1 MSVEEYRRLL
11 GILLLWALVP
21 FPFLYI
27 ILPPFWI
34 ATAVVGLV
42 LAIRPSVNLRLSP
55 TALNVI
61 GVAILVVVA
70 VAGGMRVGPLR
81 PLGHL
86 LLLLTSVR
94 LLVVTDRRTFLR
106 ALLPVS
112 LVWVVALTSST
123 HVTVVVYFCFS
134 AVLWWWTGMRIHLAG
149 IEDGGRRI
157 GRSLP
162 QLRHVIV
169 AAVLALILSIP
180 IFLALPRLRSPWIAG
195 RGGASSVTGF
205 TSHVALSGV
214 GSIRQSHEVAMIVR
228 SVSGDPLRARW
239 MRLRATAL
247 ERVTTD
253 SWSALGLSRV
263 PEYRD
268 GMVWPHGTRWNLDG
282 AVELEIELEHPRRY
296 LFLPEGAVAVSSPVE
311 VRLDSS
317 GGVVLASRVRGPLR
331 YSVWVTLGPAPRATD
346 PPLDRLPRFELHPEV
361 SRLAA
366 EIVAGLDTDLARA
379 SAVESYLQQN
389 YAYSMS
395 GMTRLRSDPITWFLL
410 NERQGHCEYFAGA
423 MVALLTDLGIPAR
436 MVAGYSGGALSLGGD
451 EAVVREA
458 NAHAWVEASVG
469 EGDGWTVFDPTPE
482 ASVPSLS
489 RPNSGDQIRWALD
502 WVQSGWDR
510 YVLTFGLGE
519 QIQLWVAAADGFR
532 SITRRA
538 SPRHLL
544 WVAVCA
550 MLVGIVWRS
559 VRRRPEPHRQWK
571 SRGGFPAATAVAR
584 AARILERNGVT
595 VPPSATVRWIADRTR
610 ARWPAAGVPVGE
622 LAWLAERELYSGA
635 DRNVADRRVVRHLW
649 TRTKEAMR

>member
-27 ILPPFWI
+27 ILPPFWLA
-34 ATAVVGLV
+34 ATAVGLV
-42 LAIRPSVNLRLSP
+42 LAVRPSVNIRLSQ
-55 TALNVI
+55 TALNLI
-61 GVAILVVVA
+61 GVGIIIAVA
-70 VAGGMRVGPLR
+70 VAGGLRVGPLR

-94 LLVVTDRRTFLR
+94 SLMVTDRQSFLR

-134 AVLWWWTGMRIHLAG
+134 AVFWWWAGMRIHLTG
-149 IEDGGRRI
+149 IENGGRWT
-157 GRSLP
+157 GRPLP
-162 QLRHVIV
+162 RMRHAVV
-169 AAVLALILSIP
+169 AAVVALILSIP

-205 TSHVALSGV
+205 TSNVALSGV
-214 GSIRQSHEVAMIVR
+214 GSIAQSHEVAMVVR
-228 SVSGDPLRARW
+228 SVSGDPLREGW

-247 ERVTTD
+247 ERMTTD
-253 SWSALGLSRV
+253 SWSARGASRI

-268 GMVWPHGTRWNLDG
+268 GMVWPHGAQWDLDDSI
-282 AVELEIELEHPRRY
+282 EIEIELEHPRRF
-296 LFLPEGAVAVSSPVE
+296 LFLPEGTVALSSPVE

-331 YSVWVTLGPAPRATD
+331 YSAWVTQGPAPRATD
-346 PPLDRLPRFELHPEV
+346 PPLDRLPRFDLHPEV
-361 SRLAA
+361 SRLAV
-366 EIVAGLDTDLARA
+366 EIVTGLDTDLARA
-379 SAVESYLQQN
+379 FAVESFLQQN
-389 YAYSMS
+389 FTYSMS
-395 GMTRLRSDPITWFLL
+395 GMTHLRSDPITWFLL
-410 NERQGHCEYFAGA
+410 DERQGHCEYFAGA

-436 MVAGYSGGALSLGGD
+436 MVAGYSGGALSSGGD

-458 NAHAWVEASVG
+458 NAHTWVEARVG

-489 RPNSGDQIRWALD
+489 RPNSGDRIRWALD

-510 YVLTFGLGE
+510 YILTFGFGE
-519 QIQLWVAAADGFR
+519 QVRLLSAAADGFR
-532 SITRRA
+532 SITKRA
-538 SPRHLL
+538 SLPYLL
-544 WVAVCA
+544 WMTVCA
-550 MLVGIVWRS
+550 ISVGIVWWLA
-559 VRRRPEPHRQWK
+559 RRRPVARLRWGP
-571 SRGGFPAATAVAR
+571 RGGSPAAMAVER
-584 AARILERNGVT
+584 AARRLERDGVE
-595 VPPSATVRWIADRTR
+595 VPSSATVRWIADQTR

-622 LAWLAERELYSGA
+622 LAWLAERELYSGEE
-635 DRNVADRRVVRHLW
+635 RILADRRVVRNLW
-649 TRTKEAMR
+649 TRAKQATR

>member
-1 MSVEEYRRLL
+1 MPVEEYRRLL

-27 ILPPFWI
+27 TLPPFWL
-34 ATAVVGLV
+34 ATAAVGLV
-42 LAIRPSVNLRLSP
+42 LAVRPSVNLRLSQ
-55 TALNVI
+55 TALNLI
-61 GVAILVVVA
+61 GVGIIIAVV

-94 LLVVTDRRTFLR
+94 SLMVTDRRTFLR

-134 AVLWWWTGMRIHLAG
+134 AVLWWWTGMRVHLVG
-149 IEDGGRRI
+149 IENGGRRI
-157 GRSLP
+157 ERSLP
-162 QLRHVIV
+162 RLRHVVV
-169 AAVLALILSIP
+169 AAILALILSIP

-195 RGGASSVTGF
+195 RGGTGSVTGF
-205 TSHVALSGV
+205 TSNVALSGV
-214 GSIRQSHEVAMIVR
+214 GSIMQSHEVAMVVR
-228 SVSGDPLRARW
+228 SVSGDPLREGW

-247 ERVTTD
+247 ERMTTD
-253 SWSALGLSRV
+253 SWSARGASRI
-263 PEYRD
+263 PEHRD
-268 GMVWPHGTRWNLDG
+268 GMVWPHGTRWDLNN

-296 LFLPEGAVAVSSPVE
+296 LFLPEGTVAVSSPVE

-361 SRLAA
+361 SQLAA

-379 SAVESYLQQN
+379 FAVESFLQQN
-389 YAYSMS
+389 YTYSMS
-395 GMTRLRSDPITWFLL
+395 GMTHFRSDPIAWFLL

-436 MVAGYSGGALSLGGD
+436 MVAGYSGGALSPGGD

-458 NAHAWVEASVG
+458 NAHTWVEARVS
-469 EGDGWTVFDPTPE
+469 EGDGWNAFDPTPE

-489 RPNSGDQIRWALD
+489 RPNSGDRIRWALD

-510 YVLTFGLGE
+510 YILTFGFGE
-519 QIQLWVAAADGFR
+519 QVRLLSAAADGFR
-532 SITRRA
+532 SITMRA
-538 SPRHLL
+538 SLRYLL
-544 WVAVCA
+544 WVTVCA
-550 MLVGIVWRS
+550 LSVGIVWWS
-559 VRRRPEPHRQWK
+559 VRRRPVARIRWG
-571 SRGGFPAATAVAR
+571 SRGGLPAAMAVER
-584 AARILERNGVT
+584 AARRLERNGVA
-595 VPPSATVRWIADRTR
+595 VPSSATVRWIADRTR

-622 LAWLAERELYSGA
+622 LAWLAERELYSGE
-635 DRNVADRRVVRHLW
+635 DRNLADRRVVRNLW
-649 TRTKEAMR
+649 TRTKQAMR

>member
-27 ILPPFWI
+27 ILPPFWLA
-34 ATAVVGLV
+34 ATAVGLV
-42 LAIRPSVNLRLSP
+42 LAVRPSVNIRLSQ
-55 TALNVI
+55 TALNLI
-61 GVAILVVVA
+61 GVGIIIAVA
-70 VAGGMRVGPLR
+70 VAGGLRVGPLR

-94 LLVVTDRRTFLR
+94 SLMVTDRRSFLR

-134 AVLWWWTGMRIHLAG
+134 AVLWWWAGMRIHLTG
-149 IEDGGRRI
+149 LENGRPRT

-162 QLRHVIV
+162 RMRHAVV
-169 AAVLALILSIP
+169 AAVFALILSIP

-205 TSHVALSGV
+205 TSNVALSGV
-214 GSIRQSHEVAMIVR
+214 GSIAQSHEVAMVVR
-228 SVSGDPLRARW
+228 SVSGDPLREGW

-247 ERVTTD
+247 ERMTTD
-253 SWSALGLSRV
+253 SWSARGASRI

-268 GMVWPHGTRWNLDG
+268 GMVWPHGARWDLDDSI
-282 AVELEIELEHPRRY
+282 EIEIELEHPRRF
-296 LFLPEGAVAVSSPVE
+296 LFLPEGTVAVSSPVE

-317 GGVVLASRVRGPLR
+317 GGVVLASRIRGPLR
-331 YSVWVTLGPAPRATD
+331 YSAWVTQGPAPRATD
-346 PPLDRLPRFELHPEV
+346 PPLDRLPRFELDPQV
-361 SRLAA
+361 SRLAV
-366 EIVAGLDTDLARA
+366 EIVTGLDTDLARA
-379 SAVESYLQQN
+379 FAVESFLQQN
-389 YAYSMS
+389 YTYSMS
-395 GMTRLRSDPITWFLL
+395 GMTHLRSDPITWFLL

-436 MVAGYSGGALSLGGD
+436 MVAGYSGGALSSGGD

-458 NAHAWVEASVG
+458 NAHTWIEARVG

-489 RPNSGDQIRWALD
+489 RPNSGDRIRWALD

-510 YVLTFGLGE
+510 YILTFGFGE
-519 QIQLWVAAADGFR
+519 QVRLLSAVAGGFR
-532 SITRRA
+532 SITKRA
-538 SPRHLL
+538 SLPYLL
-544 WVAVCA
+544 WMTVCA
-550 MLVGIVWRS
+550 ISVGIVWWLA
-559 VRRRPEPHRQWK
+559 RRRPVARLRWGP
-571 SRGGFPAATAVAR
+571 RGGSPAAMAVER
-584 AARILERNGVT
+584 AARRLERDGVA
-595 VPPSATVRWIADRTR
+595 VPSSATVGWIADQTR
-610 ARWPAAGVPVGE
+610 ARWPAAGVPIGE
-622 LAWLAERELYSGA
+622 LAWLAEWELYSGEE
-635 DRNVADRRVVRHLW
+635 RNLADRRVARNLW
-649 TRTKEAMR
+649 KRTKQAMQ

>member
-27 ILPPFWI
+27 ILSPFWL
-34 ATAVVGLV
+34 ATATVGLV
-42 LAIRPSVNLRLSP
+42 LAVRPSVNLRLSQ
-55 TALNVI
+55 TALNLI
-61 GVAILVVVA
+61 GVGIIIAVV

-94 LLVVTDRRTFLR
+94 SLMVTDRRTFVR

-149 IEDGGRRI
+149 IEGNGRWI

-162 QLRHVIV
+162 RMRHVVV

-205 TSHVALSGV
+205 TSNVALSGV
-214 GSIRQSHEVAMIVR
+214 GSILQSHEVAMVVR
-228 SVSGDPLRARW
+228 SVSDDPLREGW

-247 ERVTTD
+247 ERMTTD
-253 SWSALGLSRV
+253 SWSARGASRI

-268 GMVWPHGTRWNLDG
+268 GMVWPHGTRWNLDD

-296 LFLPEGAVAVSSPVE
+296 LFLPEGTVAVSSPLE

-317 GGVVLASRVRGPLR
+317 GGVVLASRVRGPLK

-346 PPLDRLPRFELHPEV
+346 LPLDRLPRFELHPEV
-361 SRLAA
+361 SQLAA

-379 SAVESYLQQN
+379 IAVERFLRQN

-395 GMTRLRSDPITWFLL
+395 GMTHFRSDPITWFLL

-436 MVAGYSGGALSLGGD
+436 MVAGYSGGALSPGGD

-458 NAHAWVEASVG
+458 NALTWVEAKVG
-469 EGDGWTVFDPTPE
+469 EGDGWNVFDPTPE
-482 ASVPSLS
+482 ESVPSLS
-489 RPNSGDQIRWALD
+489 RPSSADQIRWVLD
-502 WVQSGWDR
+502 WAQSGWDR
-510 YVLTFGLGE
+510 YILTFGFGE
-519 QIQLWVAAADGFR
+519 QVRLLSAAADGFR
-532 SITRRA
+532 TITRRN
-538 SPRHLL
+538 SLPYLL
-544 WVAVCA
+544 WVTACA
-550 MLVGIVWRS
+550 ILVGVVWWS
-559 VRRRPEPHRQWK
+559 VRRRPVARRRWGLG
-571 SRGGFPAATAVAR
+571 GGFPAAAAVERVAR
-584 AARILERNGVT
+584 RLERDGVA
-595 VPPSATVRWIADRTR
+595 VPSNATVRWIANRTR
-610 ARWPAAGVPVGE
+610 ARWPASGVPVGE
-622 LAWLAERELYSGA
+622 LAWLAERELYSGEN
-635 DRNVADRRVVRHLW
+635 RHLADRRVVRNLW
-649 TRTKEAMR
+649 TRTKQAMR

>member
-27 ILPPFWI
+27 ILPPFWL
-34 ATAVVGLV
+34 ATAAVGLV
-42 LAIRPSVNLRLSP
+42 LVVRPSINLRLSQ
-55 TALNVI
+55 TTLNLI
-61 GVAILVVVA
+61 GVGIIIAVV

-94 LLVVTDRRTFLR
+94 SLMVTDRRTFLR

-112 LVWVVALTSST
+112 LVWLVALTSST

-149 IEDGGRRI
+149 IEQSGRRI

-162 QLRHVIV
+162 RMRHVVV
-169 AAVLALILSIP
+169 AAVFALILSIP

-205 TSHVALSGV
+205 TSNVALSGV
-214 GSIRQSHEVAMIVR
+214 GSILQSHEVAMVVR
-228 SVSGDPLRARW
+228 SVSDDPLREGW

-247 ERVTTD
+247 ERMTTD
-253 SWSALGLSRV
+253 SWSARGASRI

-268 GMVWPHGTRWNLDG
+268 GMVWPHGTRWNLEDT
-282 AVELEIELEHPRRY
+282 VELEIELEHPRRY
-296 LFLPEGAVAVSSPVE
+296 LFLPEGAIAVSSPVE

-346 PPLDRLPRFELHPEV
+346 RPLDRLPQFELHPDV
-361 SRLAA
+361 SLLAA

-379 SAVESYLQQN
+379 FAVESFLQQN
-389 YAYSMS
+389 YTYSMS
-395 GMTRLRSDPITWFLL
+395 GMTHLRSDPIAWFLL

-423 MVALLTDLGIPAR
+423 MVALLVDLGIPAR
-436 MVAGYSGGALSLGGD
+436 MVAGYSGGALSPDGD

-458 NAHAWVEASVG
+458 NAHTWVEVRVG

-482 ASVPSLS
+482 GSVPSLS
-489 RPNSGDQIRWALD
+489 RPNSGDRIRWALD

-510 YVLTFGLGE
+510 YILTFGFGE
-519 QIQLWVAAADGFR
+519 QVRLLSAAADGFK
-532 SITRRA
+532 SITRGA
-538 SPRHLL
+538 SLPYLL
-544 WVAVCA
+544 WMTMCA
-550 MLVGIVWRS
+550 ILAGIVWWL
-559 VRRRPEPHRQWK
+559 VRRRPVARFRWRP
-571 SRGGFPAATAVAR
+571 RGGFPAAMAVER
-584 AARILERNGVT
+584 AARRLEQDGVA
-595 VPPSATVRWIADRTR
+595 VPSSATVRWIADRTR

-622 LAWLAERELYSGA
+622 LAWLAEQELYSGEE
-635 DRNVADRRVVRHLW
+635 RNLADRRVVRHLW
-649 TRTKEAMR
+649 TRTKQAMG

>member
-11 GILLLWALVP
+11 GILLLWALIP

-27 ILPPFWI
+27 ILQPFWL
-34 ATAVVGLV
+34 ATAAVGLL
-42 LAIRPSVNLRLSP
+42 LAVRPSVNLRLSQ
-55 TALNVI
+55 TALNLI
-61 GVAILVVVA
+61 GVGIIISVV

-94 LLVVTDRRTFLR
+94 SLMVTDRRTFLR

-149 IEDGGRRI
+149 IEGGGRL

-162 QLRHVIV
+162 RMRHAVV
-169 AAVLALILSIP
+169 AAVFALILSIP

-195 RGGASSVTGF
+195 RGGAGSVTGF
-205 TSHVALSGV
+205 TSNVALSGV
-214 GSIRQSHEVAMIVR
+214 GSILQSHEVAMIVR
-228 SVSGDPLRARW
+228 SVSDDQLREGW

-247 ERVTTD
+247 ERMTTD
-253 SWSALGLSRV
+253 SWSARGASRI

-268 GMVWPHGTRWNLDG
+268 GMVWPHGTTWDLDD

-296 LFLPEGAVAVSSPVE
+296 LFLPQGTVAVSSPVE

-346 PPLDRLPRFELHPEV
+346 LPLDRLPRFELHPEV

-366 EIVAGLDTDLARA
+366 EIVAGLDTDLTRA
-379 SAVESYLQQN
+379 NAVESFLQQN

-395 GMTRLRSDPITWFLL
+395 GMTHLRSDPIAWFLL

-436 MVAGYSGGALSLGGD
+436 MVAGYSGGALSPDGD

-458 NAHAWVEASVG
+458 NAHTWVEARVG
-469 EGDGWTVFDPTPE
+469 EGDGWNVFDPTPE
-482 ASVPSLS
+482 GSVPSLS
-489 RPNSGDQIRWALD
+489 RPNSGDRIRWALD

-510 YVLTFGLGE
+510 YILTFGFGE
-519 QIQLWVAAADGFR
+519 QVRLLSAAADGFR
-532 SITRRA
+532 SITKRA
-538 SPRHLL
+538 SLPYLL

-550 MLVGIVWRS
+550 ISVGVVWWLVRS
-559 VRRRPEPHRQWK
+559 RPVARRRWGP
-571 SRGGFPAATAVAR
+571 RGGFPAATAVER
-584 AARILERNGVT
+584 AARCLERDGVA
-595 VPPSATVRWIADRTR
+595 VPSSATVRWIANRTR

-622 LAWLAERELYSGA
+622 LAWLAERELYSGEE
-635 DRNVADRRVVRHLW
+635 RNLADRRVVRNLW
-649 TRTKEAMR
+649 TRTKQAMR